1 MSADGVI
8 AVAPDVGS
16 APSAPAVGAVPSPRA
31 PVLVK
36 TTLDGRQVEV
46 IGRHLCLGGV
56 PEADALTV
64 LDEHPNRQAI
74 LRAVP
79 LATHVA
85 GRVPL
90 TMAEASVAQAAL
102 RRAQDRFDGSAAA
115 VQARLRQAVWQ
126 KSIADGADA

>member
-1 MSADGVI
+1 MSAGVAI

-16 APSAPAVGAVPSPRA
+16 APPAPAVGAAPSPPA

-36 TTLDGRQVEV
+36 TTIDGRRVEV
-46 IGRHLCLGGV
+46 IGRQLCLGGV
-56 PEADALTV
+56 PEAEALTV

-102 RRAQDRFDGSAAA
+102 RRAQETFDGTPQA
-115 VQARLRQAVWQ
+115 VRERLRQALWQ
-126 KSIADGADA
+126 KAVADGAE